1 MKVAVTGATGF
12 LGSALLERLI
22 ADGHSVIRLVRP
34 GSSAPAGTS
43 AVIWDPARG
52 TVDRSQLAN
61 VDAFVHL
68 AGESIAGGRWS
79 TKRKAA
85 IRSSRVDGTGQLARV
100 LAELQPRPATLVCAS
115 AVGYYGDRGEA
126 LLDEQAAP
134 GQGFLSEVCQ
144 AWEAAADP
152 ARAAGIRVVHLRFGI
167 VLHPDGGALARMLVP
182 FKLGIGGQ
190 LGNGRQFMS
199 WITRADAIGVIRHA
213 LAIDSLEGPVNTV
226 APGAVTNAELTRTLA
241 QVLGRPVFLPVPATA
256 VRLLFGEMGDAL
268 LLGSTRALPACLRAS
283 GYSFQHPELER
294 ALRELLGGGAG
305 AH

>member
-1 MKVAVTGATGF
+1 
-12 LGSALLERLI
+12 
-22 ADGHSVIRLVRP
+22 
-34 GSSAPAGTS
+34 
-43 AVIWDPARG
+43 
-52 TVDRSQLAN
+52 
-61 VDAFVHL
+61 
-68 AGESIAGGRWS
+68 
-79 TKRKAA
+79 
-85 IRSSRVDGTGQLARV
+85 
-100 LAELQPRPATLVCAS
+100 
-115 AVGYYGDRGEA
+115 
-126 LLDEQAAP
+126 
-134 GQGFLSEVCQ
+134 
-144 AWEAAADP
+144 
-152 ARAAGIRVVHLRFGI
+152 
-167 VLHPDGGALARMLVP
+167 VP